1 MYKILALENWE
12 LEKNRVALEEKDK
25 CYYYMTY
32 DSWSNLFENEQKQ
45 IVSNLKI
52 SPQDICKNPLR
63 EKYKTKSIATIAEWL
78 IQTIKRHPEL
88 TSYLWIPA
96 PPSKAPGDENYDNRL
111 VRILEQVRSAIPEFI
126 FFDALYVKKSVD
138 ESHKTNERDVQ
149 KKLKNLGVDENFIN
163 KLKNKSVVIFDDVLT
178 TGTTFKAAQ
187 MKIQEIDNALKV
199 IGIFIA
205 KAIAISSDMM

>member
-12 LEKNRVALEEKDK
+12 LERNRFALEETDK

-32 DSWSNLFENEQKQ
+32 DSWSSIFDNEQKQ

-52 SPQDICKNPLR
+52 SPQDIRKNPLR
-63 EKYKTKSIATIAEWL
+63 EKYKTKSIATISEWL
-78 IQTIKRHPEL
+78 IQTIKKHPEL
-88 TSYLWIPA
+88 TNFLWIPA
-96 PPSKAPGDENYDNRL
+96 PPSKAPGDENHDNRL
-111 VRILEQVRSAIPEFI
+111 VRILELVSAAIPEFI

-149 KKLKNLGVDENFIN
+149 KKLQNLGIDESFIN

-178 TGTTFKAAQ
+178 TGTTFKTAQ
-187 MKIQEIDNALKV
+187 IKIHQIDNALKV

-205 KAIAISSDMM
+205 KAIATSNDIM